1 MRFLSLLL
9 IGLLCS
15 LSQAWA
21 ASVQLL
27 SSGPLLADGQ
37 TESVVQL
44 FIPGLEARARVKVKA
59 RGGTVVSQHVDAL
72 GIISLGLLPSAVT
85 TQGNLSLSV
94 RVRGALK
101 LDEQVQVP
109 LRPPALGPFRLQIE
123 PAQLRPGQQEAT
135 VSVKVA
141 EGGHLPVDERKIA
154 LGASVGSIS
163 GLRYNGGGIWTAK
176 YTAPRNLRKPVSALI
191 TAVDLTAPERVA
203 GRINLPIRVNRSQT
217 FSGPPGGRVVVM
229 DGNKEYGPALVS
241 PAGTVAFD
249 MDFLPGPTPVEV
261 FTSARG
267 QERSKATQIIQS
279 EADIQMAFVALPSGM
294 RVPVGRPVRLLMA
307 HTDAA
312 GAPIAGAQN
321 IRVTGP
327 GHPVLKDLGQGW
339 YEIQFNTPRQPG
351 AFEVRAHLGEAS
363 IVFKAQ
369 AVPGV
374 PVLSASTNPAYLSGK
389 SNLTLTVL
397 ARDDQGAALPG
408 QKLGVFVNGG
418 TLSGRVRD
426 ARDGSYTQRVV
437 VKSQD
442 SVLLIPYSTTQQAS
456 LPAATVRVWTGFP
469 STQVAN
475 ASTVPVFVVVEDAM
489 GLPVRNVDVRMMTA
503 PGAELPQK
511 LNTGSAG
518 IAFADFRSGSM
529 EPGPAPIRAQVGAL
543 FSDTVVWVLASQG
556 LLQTPVRL
564 GSPWERTG
572 LDRWRA
578 GMPVTQI
585 RKAAPVVQA
594 PIAPAAQPAPSA
606 QQAAP
611 TTAQMP
617 AAAQQPFAPA
627 AAPVQSNAPSNPF
640 GAPPVATGSAYVDQ
654 QDVPFLQARV
664 GFSNVGLQFS
674 QAHSDPDT
682 SGIPPE
688 ADYEKGLPS
697 GVIGLKAHVLTRLMD
712 DQLHVELDARWG
724 RYKLAAGEST
734 KGHNLSNLLLGAKY
748 RKPMD
753 LAGRTLFVE
762 GGLWLHRTGIL
773 SFKYNPERTAALQ
786 VSQGIMGARAGV
798 GLGGQ
803 LGGFHLGLLLAET
816 FAPMPVDTH
825 VGLSLDTQ
833 LGLLDLGGRPVSIR
847 VDWAMDWKHVNLE
860 LEGVDVKLR
869 DQSQILGLTAGI
881 DL

>member
-1 MRFLSLLL
+1 LRFLSILL
-9 IGLLCS
+9 IGLFCS

-44 FIPGLEARARVKVKA
+44 FVPGLDARARVKVKA

-72 GIISLGLLPSAVT
+72 GIISLGLLPSAMT

-94 RVRGALK
+94 RVRGAMK

-109 LRPPALGPFRLQIE
+109 LKPPALGPFRLQIE

-141 EGGHLPVDERKIA
+141 EGGHLPMEERKIA

-163 GLRYNGGGIWTAK
+163 TLRYNGGGIWTAK

-241 PAGTVAFD
+241 PAGTVAFN
-249 MDFLPGPTPVEV
+249 MDLLPGPTPVEV

-267 QERSKATQIIQS
+267 QERSKSTQIIQS
-279 EADIQMAFVALPSGM
+279 AADVQMAFVALPSGM
-294 RVPVGRPVRLLMA
+294 KVPVGRPVRLLMA

-312 GAPIAGAQN
+312 GAPIAAAQN

-339 YEIQFNTPRQPG
+339 YEIQFNTPREPG
-351 AFEVRAHLGEAS
+351 AFEVRAHLGEGS
-363 IVFKAQ
+363 IAFKAQ

-374 PVLSASTNPAYLSGK
+374 PVLSASTNPTHLNGK
-389 SNLTLTVL
+389 SNLTMTVL
-397 ARDDQGAALPG
+397 VRDDQGAALPG
-408 QKLGVFVNGG
+408 QKLGVFINGG

-437 VKSQD
+437 VKNQD

-456 LPAATVRVWTGFP
+456 LPAAVVRVWTGFP

-475 ASTVPVFVVVEDAM
+475 GSTVPVFVVVEDAM
-489 GLPVRNVDVRMMTA
+489 GLPVRNVDVRLMTA
-503 PGAELPQK
+503 TGAELPQQI
-511 LNTGSAG
+511 NTGSAG
-518 IAFADFRSGSM
+518 IAFADFRSGSL
-529 EPGPAPIRAQVGAL
+529 EPGPAPIRAQIGAL
-543 FSDTVVWVLASQG
+543 YSDTVVWVLAGQG

-564 GSPWERTG
+564 GSPWERSG

-594 PIAPAAQPAPSA
+594 PLAQNLVA
-606 QQAAP
+606 QQAAVTP
-611 TTAQMP
+611 T
-617 AAAQQPFAPA
+617 AQQPAPVFAPA
-627 AAPVQSNAPSNPF
+627 QSSAPSNPF
-640 GAPPVATGSAYVDQ
+640 GAPPTPTGSTYVDQ

-664 GFSNVGLQFS
+664 GFSNVGLRFS

-682 SGIPPE
+682 SGLPPE
-688 ADYEKGLPS
+688 AGYEKGLPS
-697 GVIGLKAHVLTRLMD
+697 GIIGLKTHVLTRLVD
-712 DQLHVELDARWG
+712 DQLHMELDARWG
-724 RYKLAAGEST
+724 RYKLEAGEST

-748 RKPMD
+748 RKPME
-753 LAGRTLFVE
+753 LAGLPLFAE
-762 GGLWLHRTGIL
+762 AGLWLHRAGIL

-786 VSQGIMGARAGV
+786 VSQGIVGARAGL
-798 GLGGQ
+798 GLAGQ
-803 LGGFHLGLLLAET
+803 LGGFNFGLLVAET
-816 FAPMPVDTH
+816 FAPKPVDTH
-825 VGLSLDTQ
+825 VGLSLDTT

-847 VDWAMDWKHVNLE
+847 VDWAMDWKHLNLE